1 MKKILLKNTNLID
14 VKGKT
19 VIKNTDILMDD
30 GLIAKIGQNVQI
42 SDAEIVDCTGKYVC
56 PGVIDTHVHL
66 TWDGSSDP
74 VGLDTREGKY
84 VALIRGLKNAQAS
97 LKKGVTTVRDTG
109 SMGSVIIE
117 LAYAINKGIFQG
129 CTVIPCGAAI
139 QSVYGHV
146 PAIGI
151 IADSDSELIKEIRHM
166 KILLTEKAIRC
177 QWIKIMATGG
187 AAGLEEVGPSMY
199 SLQQLQL
206 IVEEAHRL
214 HMKVAAHAVSSE
226 GIINCIKAGID
237 TIEHGADIPE
247 EYLHMMKEKN
257 LTLIPTLAIYAILA
271 KSSGIVPDLVVQK
284 SKVVTEK
291 QKTTFA
297 NALKIGVRVGLGT
310 DSGSPN
316 FGPQPAAY
324 KEMLVMQD
332 YGMSKEDV
340 IKCSTITAAEIL
352 GLEKQ
357 IGSIEEQK
365 NADILVLGSNPYDD
379 LNRFSDLISVYKNG
393 VLIEL

>member
-1 MKKILLKNTNLID
+1 MKKTILKNTNLID

-19 VIKNTDILMDD
+19 VVKNTDILIEN
-30 GLIAKIGQNVQI
+30 GLISKIGQNLEI
-42 SDAEIVDCTGKYVC
+42 SEAEKVDCSGKYAC
-56 PGVIDTHVHL
+56 PGIIDTHVHL

-74 VGLDTREGKY
+74 VGLDNREGKY
-84 VALIRGLKNAQAS
+84 VALIRGLNNAQLC

-109 SMGSVIIE
+109 SMSSVAIE
-117 LAYAINKGIFQG
+117 LAYAINKGIFPG
-129 CTVIPCGAAI
+129 STIIPCGAAI

-146 PAIGI
+146 PSIGI

-166 KILLTEKAIRC
+166 KILLTEKAIKC

-199 SLQQLQL
+199 SLSQLEL

-237 TIEHGADIPE
+237 TIEHGADISE
-247 EYLHMMKEKN
+247 EYLNMMKEKN
-257 LTLIPTLAIYAILA
+257 LTLVPTVAIYKILA
-271 KSSGIVPDLVVQK
+271 NSSGIVPELMVQK
-284 SKVVTEK
+284 SKAVTEK
-291 QKTTFA
+291 QKRTFA
-297 NALKIGVRVGLGT
+297 NAMKIGTRIALGT

-316 FGPQPAAY
+316 FGPQPAAF

-332 YGMSKEDV
+332 YGMTKEEV
-340 IKCSTITAAEIL
+340 IKCSTITAAEVL
-352 GLEKQ
+352 GLEQQ

-365 NADILVLGSNPYDD
+365 NADILVLGSNPFDD
-379 LNRFSDLISVYKNG
+379 LNNFSDLISVYKNG
-393 VLIEL
+393 VLVEL